1 MPFPQDFSNIS
12 NSVAQQGIIFRDK
25 ELSSLTNII
34 PLAMQRLTVE
44 TDNELR
50 QSVLKV
56 NYLMERLRYLNS
68 VATGQQ

>member
-1 MPFPQDFSNIS
+1 MPFPQDSNIY
-12 NSVAQQGIIFRDK
+12 NSVTQQGIVFRDK

-34 PLAMQRLTVE
+34 PLAMQRLSVE

-68 VATGQQ
+68 VAIGQQ